1 MNPSPASPLPFRL
14 VPLLASGARLG
25 IAILFI
31 LAAWPK
37 LLDPAAFSVAV
48 HNYRILPPPGSALVG
63 HFLPWLELV
72 TALGLLLPSPRLRQG
87 AWLLACLLS
96 ALFLLAQS
104 TAWARG
110 LDISCGCFG
119 TGGKIKALDIF
130 TRFLLLALTFTA
142 FLQACAPRSSRQ

>member
-1 MNPSPASPLPFRL
+1 MSPTPPSLRPFRL
-14 VPLLASGARLG
+14 VPLLAAGARLG
-25 IAILFI
+25 VAALFI

-48 HNYRILPPPGSALVG
+48 HNYRLLPPPGSALVG

-72 TALGLLLPSPRLRQG
+72 TAVALLLPRPRLRQG
-87 AWLLACLLS
+87 AWLLATLLS

-119 TGGKIKALDIF
+119 TGGKITGLDVF

-142 FLQACAPRSSRQ
+142 YLQTCGPHSSRQ